1 MKLTEEE
8 LNIRLAI
15 VTNQR
20 NSALDE
26 IVCLAAKIHM
36 LEKQLNSYTIDCKQT
51 KAPHADSTLS
61 AGR

>member
-26 IVCLAAKIHM
+26 IVCLAAKIHI
-36 LEKQLNSYTIDCKQT
+36 LEKYQLFGETEQVEATPKRSS
-51 KAPHADSTLS
+51 KA
-61 AGR
+61 